1 VRGGPKEFAE
11 FLRALFA
18 AQDDDVE
25 LVSSGGGYE
34 LHQQSWKLM
43 ADLVDYHPAC
53 VRLLEGMVE
62 GLAAVCGRFIR
73 VKLSTAPGGRP
84 PFVWSVE

>member
-1 VRGGPKEFAE
+1 
-11 FLRALFA
+11 
-18 AQDDDVE
+18 
-25 LVSSGGGYE
+25 
-34 LHQQSWKLM
+34 M

-53 VRLLEGMVE
+53 LRLLEGVVE